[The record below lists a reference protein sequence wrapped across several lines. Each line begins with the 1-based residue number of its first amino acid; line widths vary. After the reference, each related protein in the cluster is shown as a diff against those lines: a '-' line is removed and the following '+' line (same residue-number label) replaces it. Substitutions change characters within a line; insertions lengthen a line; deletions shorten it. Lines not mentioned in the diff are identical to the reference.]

1 LAAILLRP
9 ILLYLIFSLARS
21 AFILDSPLAI
31 EPMSILLLKEIEA
44 QRLQKTTRIVIS
56 DLQRKQDER
65 E

>member
-1 LAAILLRP
+1 
-9 ILLYLIFSLARS
+9 
-21 AFILDSPLAI
+21 
-31 EPMSILLLKEIEA
+31 MSILLLKEIEA